1 MSFPPT
7 MELFNYLQLFI
18 INVNK
23 NCILKTCFYTLT
35 LKFNKKFF
43 KQVRRNA
50 LLCSNSIK

>member
-23 NCILKTCFYTLT
+23 NCILKTCFYALT
-35 LKFNKKFF
+35 LKFNKKILQTS
-43 KQVRRNA
+43 KKKCTP
-50 LLCSNSIK
+50 L